1 LPSSLRSNFKIAKKW
16 QLLLYYRN
24 FYTRIFLLH
33 FPNRKLW
40 RVSFFKKER
49 WKITN
54 QLKSNDIKYDLVAT
68 HSNTLPKLKFKLI
81 LPSLVQR
88 SGISVDSDINFC
100 YHKTLEDIQM
110 GLEQSNI
117 RRISTTPALSLV
129 QEIKSKTSQTSNVLL
144 LDGNIFYSKAINEI
158 STHIKYLQ
166 RLGRKF
172 LVDLPDCYATK
183 DGLEQIEFWK
193 QHADLI
199 VYHNPGISVKQNDSR
214 LLLWPGFPLPL
225 AKYERPWDSK
235 EEVLLL
241 QGSAHRQRNMY
252 LRGVIKANLPV
263 AGHTHSLKD
272 VSNIS
277 ISYTQYIESI
287 KSKKY
292 VFTNGYLNPK
302 ESIIVGR
309 AFEALASGSVLLYEK
324 GSELSYFYTEYKEFI
339 PIYNIADL
347 VEKVKFLMSNPVV
360 ALQIASNAKKQTQ
373 MSYNSKTFWNIAFS
387 KLNLI

>member
-1 LPSSLRSNFKIAKKW
+1 LRSNFKIAKKW

>member
-1 LPSSLRSNFKIAKKW
+1 MPSRLKSNYKSAKKW

-24 FYTRIFLLH
+24 FYIRIFLLH

-40 RVSFFKKER
+40 RFSFFKKER

-54 QLKSNDIKYDLVAT
+54 QLNLNDIKYDSNIT
-68 HSNTLPKLKFKLI
+68 HSYTFPKLKFKLI

-100 YHKTLEDIQM
+100 YYKTLEDIQM
-110 GLEQSNI
+110 GLEQSNFKKI
-117 RRISTTPALSLV
+117 PITPALGLV
-129 QEIKSKTSQTSNVLL
+129 QEINSKTSQASNVLI
-144 LDGNIFYSKAINEI
+144 LDGNIFYSKTINEI

-166 RLGRKF
+166 RLGRII

-199 VYHNPGISVKQNDSR
+199 VYHNPSISVRQNDSR

-225 AKYERPWDSK
+225 AKYERPWGSK
-235 EEVLLL
+235 EEALLL

-252 LRGVIKANLPV
+252 LRGVKKANLPV

-287 KSKKY
+287 KSRKF

-309 AFEALASGSVLLYEK
+309 AFETLASGSVLLYER
-324 GSELSYFYTEYKEFI
+324 GSELSYFYTEYKDFI

-347 VEKVKFLMSNPVV
+347 VEKVKFLISNPAV

-373 MSYNSKTFWNIAFS
+373 MSYNSETFWNIALS

>member
-1 LPSSLRSNFKIAKKW
+1 MRSNFKIAKKW